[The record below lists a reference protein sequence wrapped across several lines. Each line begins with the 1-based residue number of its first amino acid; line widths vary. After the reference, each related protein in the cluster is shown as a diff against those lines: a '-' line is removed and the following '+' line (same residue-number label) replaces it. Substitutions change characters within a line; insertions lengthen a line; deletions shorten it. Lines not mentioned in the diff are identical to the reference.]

1 MRRFSITLFLALFGV
16 AFLAAQT
23 KPNFSGTWKLNVE
36 RSDFGLFPKPAEG
49 WTIKMDH
56 HGTEVWTMPAEGPEK
71 KHVIYT
77 DGRKSEV
84 ETDEVGRM
92 TITAAW
98 EESVL
103 VITSKY
109 GETKQT
115 ERWSLS
121 KDGKVWTSIRHLEA
135 SIGEGD
141 LKHLYDK
148 QQK

>member
-1 MRRFSITLFLALFGV
+1 MRRVSITLCVALLGV
-16 AFLAAQT
+16 AFLAAQS
-23 KPNFSGTWKLNVE
+23 KPNFSGTWKLNLE
-36 RSDFGLFPKPAEG
+36 RSDFGPFPKPAEG
-49 WTIKMDH
+49 WTTKMDH
-56 HGTEVWTMPAEGPEK
+56 IGAEVWTMPADAPEK

-98 EESVL
+98 DESVL

-109 GETKQT
+109 GDTRQK
-115 ERWSLS
+115 ERWALS

-141 LKHLYDK
+141 LKHVYEK

>member
-1 MRRFSITLFLALFGV
+1 MRRLSITLSLALFGA

-23 KPNFSGTWKLNVE
+23 KPNFSGTWKINLE
-36 RSDFGLFPKPAEG
+36 RSDFGPFPKPAEG
-49 WTIKMDH
+49 WTIHMDQR
-56 HGTEVWTMPAEGPEK
+56 GVEVWTMPADAPEK

-84 ETDEVGRM
+84 ETDEVGHM
-92 TITAAW
+92 TITATW
-98 EESVL
+98 DESVL

-115 ERWSLS
+115 ERWALS
-121 KDGKVWTSIRHLEA
+121 KDGKVWTSSRHIEGPL
-135 SIGEGD
+135 GEGD
-141 LKHLYDK
+141 LKHIYEK